1 MVTSLSLDGIRVI
14 GRWYQGRCI
23 DGIGARR
30 SSVDGVRVVGR
41 GYQGGMSMVFGR
53 YVDRIGETYRWPRD
67 ASRCD
72 IMGDLNGRRVDDS
85 REVDRLYQGGR

>member
-23 DGIGARR
+23 DGIGAWR

-41 GYQGGMSMVFGR
+41 GYQGGMSMVSGWPIDGR
-53 YVDRIGETYRWPRD
+53 GY
-67 ASRCD
+67 
-72 IMGDLNGRRVDDS
+72 
-85 REVDRLYQGGR
+85 